1 LIVKIQEHFQFCP
14 DWYRRHEDVR
24 ALVGQ
29 YYVVLRSLLRQK
41 LHLRLYRARCRHC
54 GIYFLADPRNR
65 GRRDLGCPFGCQH
78 AYRRQSS
85 AQRSADYYA
94 SPVGKAKKKL
104 HNDKRGRRR
113 MAAAAPAGQGSL
125 HPRVRRQECA
135 DFEMAIL
142 SYLSRVVSLIEG
154 RRVSRQ
160 EIREMLTRALR
171 QHTIGR
177 RRKIEYVLSCWEN
190 AGCDP

>member
-14 DWYRRHEDVR
+14 KWYRRHEDVR

-41 LHLRLYRARCRHC
+41 PHLRLYRARCRHC

-65 GRRDLGCPFGCQH
+65 GRQDLGCPFGCRQAH
-78 AYRRQSS
+78 RRQSS
-85 AQRSADYYA
+85 ARRSASYYA
-94 SPVGKAKKKL
+94 SPEGKAKKKL
-104 HNDKRGRRR
+104 HNDKRGRGRI
-113 MAAAAPAGQGSL
+113 AAPAPAGQCRP
-125 HPRVRRQECA
+125 HPQVRQQEGV
-135 DFEMAIL
+135 DFEITIV

-154 RRVSRQ
+154 RWVSPQ

-171 QHTIGR
+171 QHSIGP